1 MATKS
6 SPSRRAPR
14 QPRRSSPKAPGISSP
29 SSPSPVVARLPVE
42 AASPDLRAWLKAR
55 REDLKARYFKRPDPH
70 HTLAAQAALVDQVLQ
85 QLWARHVH
93 DPEVALVAVGGYG
106 RGALFPHSDV
116 DVLVLLPDG
125 KKADAAIEDF
135 IHTLW
140 DIGIEPGHSV
150 RTVSECVEEAG
161 KDVTVDTSLIESR
174 LVAGN
179 PALLAGLEERL
190 RERRDVREFF
200 DAKFREQ
207 KRRHERF
214 QEAAYNLEPN
224 IKESPGGLRDLQM
237 VLWLA
242 RAAGLGVSWKA
253 LAEAGIITPAEATA
267 IAVNE
272 RVLQD
277 LRIRLHYLA
286 GRREDRLVFDH
297 QIEIARQLK
306 LQGRKGMEPSDLLMR
321 RYYLAAKAIWRF
333 NQILLSNL
341 FDRVTPESER
351 KVYRLDDDFQVV
363 NVNLEL
369 VDEKLFEERPGMIL
383 EAFRRLQD
391 HRDIVGLGPT
401 TLRALSRALPKIGRQ
416 FREDPENRRRF
427 MEIMRAERLTWTLR
441 RMSRYGV
448 LGRYLPAFG
457 RIVGQMQH
465 DLFHVYTVDEH
476 ILMVI
481 RNLRRFRIP
490 RFDHEYPFLSQL
502 MQEFDHPEVLY
513 LAALFHDIAKGRGGD
528 HSHLGKKDAASF
540 ARAHGL
546 AKADGELIAWLV
558 EQHLV
563 MSSTAQ
569 KQDLTDPEV
578 ISGFATLVRDERTLT
593 ALYILTVADIRG
605 TSPTVWNAWK
615 GKLLEDLFR
624 RTRKLLRGESDYAA
638 SWIAAKK
645 EDALKTFR
653 QYVPQ
658 PGKHEALWRHLDDQY
673 FQRFEA
679 NEIAWHTRTLWNRLA
694 PEKPLVRARLSP
706 VGEGLQVLVHSP
718 DQPGLF
724 ARITSF
730 FERMQFDVAA
740 AKIYTTQNGYA
751 LDSFQVLSKARAA
764 EHYRDLIQKIEA
776 GLTERIAA
784 EKPADAPAPGRVSRW
799 VKHFPI
805 EARVAIAPDRRAG
818 RWLVTVSGADR
829 PGLLSALAR
838 VLLRHDLNLVDARIT
853 TLGVRAEDAFVVDGA
868 ALQDAAS
875 RDAIA
880 AELRSTVVA

>member
-1 MATKS
+1 LSDAIARPVPALARIPVD
-6 SPSRRAPR
+6 SPAP
-14 QPRRSSPKAPGISSP
+14 
-29 SSPSPVVARLPVE
+29 E
-42 AASPDLRAWLKAR
+42 LRAWLKAR
-55 REDLKARYFKRPDPH
+55 REELKARYFKRPDPH
-70 HTLAAQAALVDQVLQ
+70 HTLAANAALVDQTLQ
-85 QLWARHVH
+85 QLWRTTANDARA
-93 DPEVALVAVGGYG
+93 ALVAVGGYG

-125 KKADAAIEDF
+125 QPDASIERF
-135 IHTLW
+135 IHELW

-150 RTVSECVEEAG
+150 RTVSECVEEAA
-161 KDVTVDTSLIESR
+161 KDVTVDTGLIESR
-174 LVAGN
+174 LIAGN
-179 PALLAGLEERL
+179 PALLADLDARL
-190 RERRDVREFF
+190 RKRRDPREFF
-200 DAKFREQ
+200 EAKFREQ

-242 RAAGLGVSWKA
+242 RAAGLGLSWRE
-253 LAEAGIITPAEATA
+253 LADNGLITPAEAAGIT
-267 IAVNE
+267 INE
-272 RVLQD
+272 RILQD

-306 LQGRKGMEPSDLLMR
+306 LQGKKGMAPSDLLMR

-333 NQILLSNL
+333 NQILLSGL
-341 FDRVTPESER
+341 FDRVTPEAER
-351 KVYRLDDDFQVV
+351 KVRRIDDDFEVV
-363 NVNLEL
+363 NVNLEI
-369 VDEKLFEERPGMIL
+369 VDEKLFERQPGMIL

-391 HRDIVGLGPT
+391 DRDIVGLGPT
-401 TLRALSRALPKIGRQ
+401 TLRALSRALPRIGLI
-416 FREDPENRRRF
+416 FRDDAQNRRRF
-427 MEIMRAERLTWTLR
+427 MEIMRSDRLTWTLR

-476 ILMVI
+476 ILMVV

-528 HSHLGKKDAASF
+528 HSHLGRKDAQGF
-540 ARAHGL
+540 ARSHGL

-563 MSSTAQ
+563 MSATAQ

-578 ISGFATLVRDERTLT
+578 ISAFATLVRDERTLS

-624 RTRKLLRGESDYAA
+624 RTRRVLRGEADYAA

-645 EDALKTFR
+645 DEALKTFR
-653 QYVPQ
+653 QYVPE
-658 PGKHEALWRHLDDQY
+658 PGKHEALWKHLDDNY

-679 NEIAWHTRTLWNRLA
+679 NEIAWHTRTLWSRA
-694 PEKPLVRARLSP
+694 TPDKPIVRARLSP
-706 VGEGLQVLVHSP
+706 VGEGLQVLVYAP

-724 ARITSF
+724 ARITGF

-740 AKIYTTQNGYA
+740 AKIYTTQHGFA
-751 LDSFQVLSKARAA
+751 LDSFQVISKTRSA
-764 EHYRDLIQKIEA
+764 EHYRDLIQKIESR
-776 GLTERIAA
+776 LTERIAS
-784 EKPADAPAPGRVSRW
+784 DAPLEPLPTGRVSRW

-805 EARVAIAPDRRAG
+805 EPSVAIVPDRRPG
-818 RWLVTVSGADR
+818 RWQVTVSGADR
-829 PGLLSALAR
+829 PGLLSSLAR
-838 VLLRHDLNLVDARIT
+838 VLLKHELNLVDARIT
-853 TLGVRAEDAFVVDGA
+853 TLGARAEDAFVVNGA
-868 ALQDAAS
+868 ALEDPAA
-875 RDAIA
+875 REAIA
-880 AELRSTVVA
+880 QELCTTVLA